1 MFQRIM
7 VPLDGSALSEAV
19 LIHAQAIAR
28 QHHAEICLLRVVVF
42 PAPDTGISELDLA
55 ARFGAD
61 LDQLR
66 LEAREYVEHLAAA
79 LRAEGMAARGDMR
92 EGAVCE
98 TILQHAAE
106 IGADLIAM
114 STHGRSGSARWL
126 MGSVAD
132 KIVRASPVPVLLI
145 RPHLGI
151 AAIKQRRRRM
161 QAIAA

>member
-1 MFQRIM
+1 MFKRIM

-19 LIHAQAIAR
+19 LTHAQDIAR
-28 QHHAEICLLRVVVF
+28 QYNAEICLLRVVVF
-42 PAPDTGISELDLA
+42 PAPDTAISEADLA
-55 ARFGAD
+55 LRYGDD

-66 LEAREYVEHLAAA
+66 TEARTYVEHIAAA
-79 LRAEGMAARGDMR
+79 LRADGVAARGDTR
-92 EGAVCE
+92 DGAVCE
-98 TILQHAAE
+98 TILQHAAA

-132 KIVRASPVPVLLI
+132 KIVRASPAPVLLF
-145 RPHLGI
+145 RPHLGM

-161 QAIAA
+161 QVVA

>member
-19 LIHAQAIAR
+19 LVHAQAIAR
-28 QHHAEICLLRVVVF
+28 QHDAEICLLRVVVF
-42 PAPDTGISELDLA
+42 PAQDTGIGELDLA
-55 ARFGAD
+55 QRFGAD
-61 LDQLR
+61 FDQLR
-66 LEAREYVEHLAAA
+66 FEASEYVERIAAG
-79 LRAEGMAARGDMR
+79 LRADGIAARGDTR
-92 EGAVCE
+92 DGAVCE

-145 RPHLGI
+145 RPHLGMD
-151 AAIKQRRRRM
+151 AIKKRRRRM
-161 QAIAA
+161 QVIVA